1 MGVCRRT
8 TSLFRSGMVVAR
20 QPHLW
25 LDPELTVHGHLAK
38 ASSKHRIVFN
48 GGNVTAKT
56 LQQRNEHRILCSFV
70 ISSDS
75 CRMNASGRQAVASTR
90 CLPAVHPLSTSGK
103 PPSISLAEVKM
114 SSTQQQTNAQAKCVC
129 VILLCLTSRPRC
141 GLRQLKPQEP

>member
-1 MGVCRRT
+1 MFAGEQPVC
-8 TSLFRSGMVVAR
+8 SDLEWLLQGSKAVN
-20 QPHLW
+20 HLW

-38 ASSKHRIVFN
+38 ASSKQRIVFN

-90 CLPAVHPLSTSGK
+90 CLPAVHPLRTSGK
-103 PPSISLAEVKM
+103 PPSISLAEVNE
-114 SSTQQQTNAQAKCVC
+114 Q
-129 VILLCLTSRPRC
+129 TSRPIAHPLYRRPILFC
-141 GLRQLKPQEP
+141 YEELCLFNFVFVHQ